1 MPHKPIPSRYRIP
14 SLTIHSQFDKEHV
27 KRGHNFVVDGWAGAY
42 IPNPHPLPPPSN
54 NHTDNHNCN
63 YMNARFRTFDS
74 SVTDGGMDEQMD
86 GRTDGQTKP
95 LYLKEL
101 RVRY

>member
-1 MPHKPIPSRYRIP
+1 
-14 SLTIHSQFDKEHV
+14 
-27 KRGHNFVVDGWAGAY
+27 
-42 IPNPHPLPPPSN
+42 
-54 NHTDNHNCN
+54 
-63 YMNARFRTFDS
+63 MNARFRTFDS